1 MTDMESI
8 AQEQVLGTPGQSLD
22 LQIIFKDVNF
32 E

>member
-1 MTDMESI
+1 MESI